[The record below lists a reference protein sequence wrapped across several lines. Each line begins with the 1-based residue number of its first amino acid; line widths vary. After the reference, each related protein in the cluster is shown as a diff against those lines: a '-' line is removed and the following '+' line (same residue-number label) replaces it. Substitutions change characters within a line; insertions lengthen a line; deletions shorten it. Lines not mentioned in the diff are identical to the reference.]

1 MAAVSWKKNRDA
13 DGYQIWYS
21 TDKKFKQ
28 SVKSI
33 KIDKSNAKELLK
45 KLKPG
50 KKLYVK
56 IRAYKRIKY
65 PGSGKKITVYGEWS
79 KVKSFKVK

>member
-1 MAAVSWKKNRDA
+1 MIFRCLQYNILKRNGPLLKA
-13 DGYQIWYS
+13 
-21 TDKKFKQ
+21 

>member
-1 MAAVSWKKNRDA
+1 M
-13 DGYQIWYS
+13 
-21 TDKKFKQ
+21 
-28 SVKSI
+28 
-33 KIDKSNAKELLK
+33 K